1 MHLSRSV
8 GVIGWRSCWILWEWQ
23 RPFKKIEME
32 DILFDNNRKGM
43 KNIFT
48 LIDEQIFEDTWLCV
62 RSSFLKEELQGLS
75 SWPLIR
81 CWYNT
86 GYWWLMIYDLF
97 MRTHL
102 RCIKCLLITHFC
114 FAQIFMWNS
123 SKGERTFDF
132 WIDDRVESVASRKTQ
147 YLNMGLIITRG
158 FLFLTNHS
166 TIVQRVSFNMKS
178 ARVWSSAVYLFSS
191 NQIECVMAGV
201 LFWY

>member
-1 MHLSRSV
+1 MIMCEKFFSEGRTA
-8 GVIGWRSCWILWEWQ
+8 GVE
-23 RPFKKIEME
+23 FM
-32 DILFDNNRKGM
+32 
-43 KNIFT
+43 T
-48 LIDEQIFEDTWLCV
+48 IDQMLV
-62 RSSFLKEELQGLS
+62 QYRL
-75 SWPLIR
+75 
-81 CWYNT
+81 
-86 GYWWLMIYDLF
+86 LMIVIYDLWF

-102 RCIKCLLITHFC
+102 RCIKCLITHFC

-158 FLFLTNHS
+158 FLFLITNHS

-201 LFWY
+201 LILVLAIPVTI